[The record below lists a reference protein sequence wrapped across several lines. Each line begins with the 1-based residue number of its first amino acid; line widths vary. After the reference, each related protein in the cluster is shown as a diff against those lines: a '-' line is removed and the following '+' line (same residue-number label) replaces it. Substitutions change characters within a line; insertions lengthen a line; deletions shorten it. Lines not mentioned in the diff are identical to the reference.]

1 MARHCHKCTFLEG
14 VCITASGNIPAGG
27 NLCFRIF
34 KIQLKVINKNVCFLN
49 SVWVNQINE
58 SCISIFFKISSDLSK
73 EA

>member
-14 VCITASGNIPAGG
+14 VCIAASGNIPAGG

-49 SVWVNQINE
+49 SVWVNQIN
-58 SCISIFFKISSDLSK
+58 
-73 EA
+73 